1 MKQIIL
7 CITMMLALGVNNSST
22 YAQSFIRNG
31 KTFKQTSTKGTAKKD
46 TLLTSYTFEDSKGIS
61 YPIVINRSSGRC
73 YIWKKSGKT
82 YKLYK
87 MYMKEEISRQVA
99 KELNINYKQK

>member
-7 CITMMLALGVNNSST
+7 CITMLLALGMNNST
-22 YAQSFIRNG
+22 AYAQSFTRNG

-73 YIWKKSGKT
+73 YIWKKSSKT
-82 YKLYK
+82 GKLYK

>member
-1 MKQIIL
+1 MKKLLIAAAML
-7 CITMMLALGVNNSST
+7 LALGVNNSST
-22 YAQSFIRNG
+22 YAQSFTRNG
-31 KTFKQTSTKGTAKKD
+31 KTFKQTITKGTAKKD

-73 YIWKKSGKT
+73 YIWKKSSKT
-82 YKLYK
+82 GKLYK

-99 KELNINYKQK
+99 KELNINYKEK

>member
-1 MKQIIL
+1 
-7 CITMMLALGVNNSST
+7 MMLALGVNNSST
-22 YAQSFIRNG
+22 YAQSFARNG
-31 KTFKQTSTKGTAKKD
+31 KTFKQTSTKGAATRD

-73 YIWKKSGKT
+73 YIWKKSSKT
-82 YKLYK
+82 GKLYK
-87 MYMKEEISRQVA
+87 MYMKEEISRQIC

>member
-1 MKQIIL
+1 
-7 CITMMLALGVNNSST
+7 MMLTLGMNNST
-22 YAQSFIRNG
+22 AYAQPFTRNG
-31 KTFKQTSTKGTAKKD
+31 KTFKQNTTKGTAKKD

-73 YIWKKSGKT
+73 YIWKKSSKT
-82 YKLYK
+82 GKLYK
-87 MYMKEEISRQVA
+87 MYMKEEISRQIA

>member
-1 MKQIIL
+1 MKKIIL
-7 CITMMLALGVNNSST
+7 CIIMMLALGVNNSST
-22 YAQSFIRNG
+22 YAQSFTRNG

-73 YIWKKSGKT
+73 YIWKKSSKT
-82 YKLYK
+82 GKLYK
-87 MYMKEEISRQVA
+87 MYMKEEISRQIC
-99 KELNINYKQK
+99 KELGITFKTK

>member
-1 MKQIIL
+1 MKKIIFAAL
-7 CITMMLALGVNNSST
+7 VLLALGVNSSST
-22 YAQSFIRNG
+22 YAQSFTRNG
-31 KTFKQTSTKGTAKKD
+31 RTFKQTSTKGTAKKD

-87 MYMKEEISRQVA
+87 MYMKEEISRQIA

>member
-1 MKQIIL
+1 MKKLLIAAVML
-7 CITMMLALGVNNSST
+7 LALGANNSST
-22 YAQSFIRNG
+22 YAQSFTRSG
-31 KTFKQTSTKGTAKKD
+31 KTFKQSSTKGTAKKD

-73 YIWKKSGKT
+73 YIWKKSSKT
-82 YKLYK
+82 GKLYK

-99 KELNINYKQK
+99 KELNINYKEK

>member
-1 MKQIIL
+1 MRKL
-7 CITMMLALGVNNSST
+7 LFCITTMLALGMNNSST
-22 YAQSFIRNG
+22 YAQSFTRNG

-73 YIWKKSGKT
+73 YIWKKSSKT
-82 YKLYK
+82 GKLYK
-87 MYMKEEISRQVA
+87 MYMKEEISRQIA

>member
-1 MKQIIL
+1 MRKL
-7 CITMMLALGVNNSST
+7 LFCITMMLTLGMNNST
-22 YAQSFIRNG
+22 AYAQSFTRNG
-31 KTFKQTSTKGTAKKD
+31 KTFKQTPTKGTVKKD

-82 YKLYK
+82 HRLYK
-87 MYMKEEISRQVA
+87 MYMKEEISRQIC
-99 KELNINYKQK
+99 KELGVIYKTK